1 LGTTGVINGTPTTA
15 GSSTFTVQVTDSS
28 TPAQTATKALT
39 LGVLAIAPST
49 LPNPT
54 QGVSYSQTLSV
65 TGGAPSY
72 SWTAPQTGLPPGI
85 NFVAALPGFT
95 GTPTAAGTYT
105 FTVGVTDSTGG
116 SATQQYSATVQAPLT
131 MTTASLPGGTQQAPY
146 SQVVAAS
153 GGQAPYTW
161 SIAASSWVGPYP
173 PYQLTPT
180 KPQWSI
186 NNSGTLTATPT
197 LFGTYLV
204 TVQVTDSLA
213 STATRQFSINVQ
225 PASTTDLAPLK
236 GFEYFPRGHA
246 WWSVFY
252 DWYTNDCDTNTA
264 HIYAQ
269 GDCLAGTVSDA
280 VQADLQTLHNA
291 GFNYVHLYLWDRDI
305 VQGQLGTTA
314 TNVPGWV
321 GWDEGCP
328 QISPS
333 YGQSPTPYNGP
344 CDQYT
349 LPSGTQNQ
357 WTALEDFISR
367 AAALN
372 IKVALDFD
380 AAWPANEIGTS
391 TDLTLAGSV
400 GGKYAA
406 WLGLFAREFAKYQN
420 VVIWGFSYDFAI
432 PNVGPAST
440 WSTFWS
446 SAYPDFLQVL
456 GQTPYPGVGRAQ
468 TVYRTGPP
476 FGLSP
481 YAGLG
486 GLASVGAFG
495 PMQEPRSLWLRRP
508 ASPGFTHRRAVCSR
522 LFGFHDAGQQLQLG
536 LLQRL
541 RLRLARR
548 RFANANSGRLLS
560 CLGGHVGDGSDPNA
574 LRSLCSSTECGY

>member
-1 LGTTGVINGTPTTA
+1 MCIRDSFNTGAPATITTTSPLASWPVNVTSSQALAATGGTSPYKWAMVQGSGSLPTGLSLGTTGVINGTPTTA

-291 GFNYVHLYLWDRDI
+291 GFNYVHLYPVSYTHLRCPRP
-305 VQGQLGTTA
+305 LG
-314 TNVPGWV
+314 
-321 GWDEGCP
+321 
-328 QISPS
+328 
-333 YGQSPTPYNGP
+333 
-344 CDQYT
+344 
-349 LPSGTQNQ
+349 
-357 WTALEDFISR
+357 
-367 AAALN
+367 
-372 IKVALDFD
+372 
-380 AAWPANEIGTS
+380 
-391 TDLTLAGSV
+391 
-400 GGKYAA
+400 
-406 WLGLFAREFAKYQN
+406 
-420 VVIWGFSYDFAI
+420 
-432 PNVGPAST
+432 
-440 WSTFWS
+440 
-446 SAYPDFLQVL
+446 
-456 GQTPYPGVGRAQ
+456 
-468 TVYRTGPP
+468 
-476 FGLSP
+476 
-481 YAGLG
+481 
-486 GLASVGAFG
+486 
-495 PMQEPRSLWLRRP
+495 EPR
-508 ASPGFTHRRAVCSR
+508 
-522 LFGFHDAGQQLQLG
+522 
-536 LLQRL
+536 
-541 RLRLARR
+541 
-548 RFANANSGRLLS
+548 
-560 CLGGHVGDGSDPNA
+560 
-574 LRSLCSSTECGY
+574 